1 MKILTKAY
9 GEVDVDARQR
19 IVFPSGLLG
28 FERLRDFVLM
38 DSHQQPFYWLQSSEL
53 VEVAFVMIDPL
64 IFRSDYAIEPQ
75 PEELEDI
82 EYQEGDELLVF
93 AILTIPAEQRK
104 MTANLQGPVVINK
117 RNRLGKQIILND
129 QRWQVRHSI
138 FEELAGTRAC

>member
-1 MKILTKAY
+1 MKIQTKAY
-9 GEVDVDARQR
+9 GEIEVDARQK

-38 DSHQQPFYWLQSSEL
+38 DSHQQPFYWLQSMEI

-64 IFRSDYAIEPQ
+64 IFRTDYLVDPS

-82 EYQEGDELLVF
+82 EFQEGDELLVF
-93 AILTIPAEQRK
+93 SILTIPAEQRK

-117 RNRLGKQIILND
+117 RNRLGKQLILND
-129 QRWQVRHSI
+129 ERWLVRHHV
-138 FEELAGTRAC
+138 FEELARTRAC